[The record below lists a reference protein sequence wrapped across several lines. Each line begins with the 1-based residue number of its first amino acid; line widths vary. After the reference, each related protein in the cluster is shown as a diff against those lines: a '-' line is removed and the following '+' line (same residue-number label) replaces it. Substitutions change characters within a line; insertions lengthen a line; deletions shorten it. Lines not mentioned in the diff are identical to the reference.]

1 MISEEDRAKLRKQIE
16 VLEADEIE
24 QEEAQQ
30 AEWEERQ
37 DTLDAVQDILCE
49 MDAKTFCRFIR
60 SVQYLRK
67 ARNWRVGV
75 E

>member
-1 MISEEDRAKLRKQIE
+1 MITEEDRAKLRKQIE
-16 VLEADEIE
+16 VLEADEVE
-24 QEEAQQ
+24 QEQAEQ

-49 MDAKTFCRFIR
+49 MDAKTFRRFIR

>member
-1 MISEEDRAKLRKQIE
+1 MMSEEDSAKLRKQIE
-16 VLEADEIE
+16 ILEADEVE
-24 QEEAQQ
+24 QEQAEQ

-49 MDAKTFCRFIR
+49 MDAKTFRRFIR